1 MNLIRKI
8 KTNPSY
14 MPNTLINKQA
24 PILLKKPLSNLGSY
38 NGNAILLP
46 QAKVT
51 SFGWAIPGSQS
62 KRSRILKKNTR
73 NIDWFVKWANLAIK
87 KRFINQ

>member
-14 MPNTLINKQA
+14 MPNTSINKQA

-51 SFGWAIPGSQS
+51 SFG
-62 KRSRILKKNTR
+62 
-73 NIDWFVKWANLAIK
+73 
-87 KRFINQ
+87 